1 MKPRR
6 KCQPVRVGDVVIG
19 GAAPIVVQS
28 MTKSDTR
35 DVKATLEEIARLKD
49 ANCKVVRIA
58 VPTKEAAAAMVD
70 IKKGSRLP
78 IIADIH
84 YDAPLALL
92 ALQAGVDGL
101 RLNPGNIRDPE
112 KVREI
117 TRRAKEREVPIRIG
131 VNAGS
136 LPGRPKEGEG
146 RRPPREEVVDAMVK
160 AALGHIAILES
171 LDFNLIKVSMK
182 ASDPPTM
189 IAANRAIADK
199 IYYPL
204 HLGVTESGPPRTG
217 AVKSAVGIGV
227 LLEEGIGDTIRVSLA
242 GQSVEEVEVAYGI
255 LNALSEEQTGPNLIA
270 CPMCGRL
277 EIDMLPMVAEVEKAL
292 KRIKRPIN
300 VSVMGCVVN
309 GPGEGQHADIG
320 IAGGKGK
327 GILFKGGK
335 IVGTFPEKELVP
347 ALLRELDAIA
357 REDQEQERLAS

>member
-1 MKPRR
+1 MRPRR
-6 KCQPVRVGDVVIG
+6 KSIPVRIGDVVVG
-19 GAAPIVVQS
+19 GAAEIVVQS
-28 MTKSDTR
+28 MTKADTR
-35 DVKATLEEIARLKD
+35 DVKATLNEIARLKD
-49 ANCKVVRIA
+49 ANCRIVRVA
-58 VPTKEAAAAMVD
+58 VPTREAAQAMVE
-70 IKKGSRLP
+70 IKKSSPLP
-78 IIADIH
+78 IIAD
-84 YDAPLALL
+84 ALL

-101 RLNPGNIRDPE
+101 RLNPGNIKDPE
-112 KVREI
+112 KVKEI
-117 TRRAKEREVPIRIG
+117 TRQAKEREVPIRIG

-136 LPGRPKEGEG
+136 LPGRPKEGAG
-146 RRPPREEVVDAMVK
+146 VRPPTEEVVAAMVS
-160 AALGHIAILES
+160 AAMGHMHILES

-189 IAANRAIADK
+189 IAANRALAEKMD
-199 IYYPL
+199 YPL

-242 GQSVEEVEVAYGI
+242 GDSVEEVEVAYGI
-255 LNALSEEQTGPNLIA
+255 INALAEKQTGPNLIA

-327 GILFKGGK
+327 GILFKHGK

-347 ALLRELDAIA
+347 ALLKELDAIA
-357 REDQEQERLAS
+357 AEDAQQLAS

>member
-1 MKPRR
+1 MRPRR
-6 KCQPVRVGDVVIG
+6 KSVPVRVGDVVIG
-19 GAAPIVVQS
+19 GAAEIVVQS
-28 MTKSDTR
+28 MTKADTR
-35 DVKATLEEIARLKD
+35 DVKATLNEISRLKD
-49 ANCKVVRIA
+49 ANCRIVRVA
-58 VPTKEAAAAMVD
+58 VPTRDAAQAMVD
-70 IKKGSRLP
+70 IK
-78 IIADIH
+78 
-84 YDAPLALL
+84 
-92 ALQAGVDGL
+92 
-101 RLNPGNIRDPE
+101 NPE
-112 KVREI
+112 KVKEI

-136 LPGRPKEGEG
+136 LPGRPKEGAG
-146 RRPPREEVVDAMVK
+146 VRPPTEEVVSAMVN
-160 AALGHIAILES
+160 AALGHIHILES

-189 IAANRAIADK
+189 IAANRALADK
-199 IYYPL
+199 ISYPL

-242 GQSVEEVEVAYGI
+242 GDSVDEVEVAYGI
-255 LNALSEEQTGPNLIA
+255 INALAEKQTGPNLIA

-292 KRIKRPIN
+292 KKIKRPIN

-327 GILFKGGK
+327 GILFKRGK

-357 REDQEQERLAS
+357 REDEQKKLAS

>member
-1 MKPRR
+1 MVKARR
-6 KCQPVRVGDVVIG
+6 KSRPVRVGNVVVG
-19 GAAPIVVQS
+19 GAAEVVVQS
-28 MTKSDTR
+28 MCKSDTR

-49 ANCKVVRIA
+49 ASCRIVRVA
-58 VPTKEAAAAMVD
+58 VPTKEAAQAMIE
-70 IKKGSRLP
+70 IKKGSPLP

-84 YDAPLALL
+84 YDYPLALA
-92 ALQAGVDGL
+92 ALDAGVDGL

-112 KVREI
+112 KVKEI

-136 LPGRPKEGEG
+136 LPGRAKEGEG
-146 RRPPREEVVDAMVK
+146 RRPPTQEVVEAMVQ
-160 AALGHIAILES
+160 AALGHVRILEA
-171 LDFNLIKVSMK
+171 LDFQDIKVSMK

-199 IYYPL
+199 FPYPL

-242 GQSVEEVEVAYGI
+242 GDSVEEVEVAYGI
-255 LNALSEEQTGPNLIA
+255 INALSEKQTGPNLIA

-320 IAGGKGK
+320 IAGGRGK
-327 GILFKGGK
+327 GILFKHGK
-335 IVGTFPEKELVP
+335 IVGSFPEKELVP

-357 REDQEQERLAS
+357 AEDAKLAS

>member
-6 KCQPVRVGDVVIG
+6 KCQPVRVGDVIVG

-28 MTKSDTR
+28 MCKSDTR
-35 DVKATLEEIARLKD
+35 DVQAVLNEIARLRD
-49 ANCKVVRIA
+49 ADCKIVRVA
-58 VPTKEAAAAMVD
+58 VPTREAAAAMVE
-70 IKKGSRLP
+70 IKRKSPLP

-84 YDAPLALL
+84 YDAPLALA
-92 ALQAGVDGL
+92 ALEAGVDGL

-112 KVREI
+112 KVKEI

-131 VNAGS
+131 VNSGS

-146 RRPPREEVVDAMVK
+146 KRPPIDEVVDAMVR
-160 AALGHIAILES
+160 AALGHIGILEA
-171 LDFNLIKVSMK
+171 LDFNQIKVSMK

-227 LLEEGIGDTIRVSLA
+227 LLEEGLGDTIRVSLA
-242 GQSVEEVEVAYGI
+242 GDSVEEVEVAYGI
-255 LNALSEEQTGPNLIA
+255 INSLAETQTGPNLIA

-327 GILFKGGK
+327 GILFKRGK

-357 REDQEQERLAS
+357 REDEQKLAS